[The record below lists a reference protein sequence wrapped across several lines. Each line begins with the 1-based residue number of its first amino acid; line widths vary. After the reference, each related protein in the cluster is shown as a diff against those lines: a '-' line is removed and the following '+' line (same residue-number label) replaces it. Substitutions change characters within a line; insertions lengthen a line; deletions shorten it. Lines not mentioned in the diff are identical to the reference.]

1 MTMNFD
7 ELLLSRRSIRNF
19 QNRPVPPEHLERI
32 LEAARLAPSGTNRQ
46 PWRFVILT
54 KTADRERISGAVVQ
68 PFVIA
73 APAVFVCCMDK
84 QAFTR
89 QLVEQRMGE
98 LVDAGVVSRE
108 AAGYIYG
115 QKMPDQAGDVRIPA
129 SAYLDLGI
137 AVEHMALQATALGLG
152 SCWVRL
158 FNPAQVHEALR
169 LPPGIEVSVLLP
181 VGYPAETP
189 PPRPRLPVEKILIG
203 QGPGD

>member
-1 MTMNFD
+1 MDKSFQ
-7 ELLLSRRSIRNF
+7 EIILARRSIRKFNE
-19 QNRPVPPEHLERI
+19 RPVSREDLSLI

-46 PWRFVILT
+46 PWRFVLLSNQ
-54 KTADRERISGAVVQ
+54 AEREKIAGAVVQ
-68 PFVIA
+68 PFVTE

-84 QAFTR
+84 NSFIQR
-89 QLVEQRMGE
+89 SVEQRMGE

-115 QKMPDQAGDVRIPA
+115 RKMPQQVEEVVIPG

-137 AVEHMALQATALGLG
+137 AIEHMALQAAALGLG

-158 FNPAQVHEALR
+158 FNPAQVQEALG
-169 LPPGIEVSVLLP
+169 LPPEIEAVVLLP

-189 PPRPRLPVEKILIG
+189 PPRPRLSLEQILLK
-203 QGPGD
+203 PSL